1 MENQHSGNL
10 IPNSKRTPNEL
21 REIAKK
27 GGVASGETRRKKKA
41 IAEAYRMLAEGV
53 LPDAVANEFGF
64 DKGTE
69 TSIALAI
76 TNLRLALDGNIRA
89 IETFRDTAGEK
100 PVQEVESSIDVGMS
114 DADRRLLEKVG
125 ARLGNNR

>member
-10 IPNSKRTPNEL
+10 VPQSKRTKNEQ
-21 REIAKK
+21 REIAKS
-27 GGVASGETRRKKKA
+27 GGVASGEARRKKKLMREIAQAMLNGALPESMLNEYGLEPGTTGGTA
-41 IAEAYRMLAEGV
+41 IMLAQIGKA
-53 LPDAVANEFGF
+53 LTGDTRAAEFV
-64 DKGTE
+64 
-69 TSIALAI
+69 
-76 TNLRLALDGNIRA
+76 
-89 IETFRDTAGEK
+89 RDTAGEK